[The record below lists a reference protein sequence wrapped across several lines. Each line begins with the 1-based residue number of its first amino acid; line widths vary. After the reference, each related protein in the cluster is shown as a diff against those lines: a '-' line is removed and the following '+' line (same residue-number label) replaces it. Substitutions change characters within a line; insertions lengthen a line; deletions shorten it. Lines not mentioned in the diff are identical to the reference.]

1 MESFYGMN
9 KGIIFFIGLLT
20 GILCCVLIYRFD
32 KKMFN
37 RVALTKEKE
46 IIITRVDT
54 VYLEAPPKQKRQDF
68 ENKLGQSVVTENTG
82 VEYTENQVLI
92 YDSEFSFEGREND
105 EVFSDQLLETKT
117 IKVILL
123 FPEKQEGKLPENF
136 LFFFEIQQ
144 WSTPIKNKLTYHR
157 NKNMIKIKGMNLDNV
172 RVVFWKGAYFLEVG
186 NRYYAIPETESFE
199 KLNVVNINP

>member
-1 MESFYGMN
+1 LESLYDMN
-9 KGIIFFIGLLT
+9 KGILFFIGLLI

-46 IIITRVDT
+46 IIITRTDT
-54 VYLEAPPKQKRQDF
+54 VYVEISPKQKKQNI
-68 ENKLGQSVVTENTG
+68 ENKLDTSFMEKNIEMEQKDS
-82 VEYTENQVLI
+82 QISI
-92 YDSEFSFEGREND
+92 YDSEFSFDGKETD
-105 EVFSDQLLETKT
+105 EVFSDHLLETKT
-117 IKVILL
+117 VKVMLL

-157 NKNMIKIKGMNLDNV
+157 NKNMIKIKGMSIDNV
-172 RVVFWKGAYFLEVG
+172 RIVFWKGAYFLEVG

-199 KLNVVNINP
+199 KLTLVHLTP

>member
-9 KGIIFFIGLLT
+9 KGIIFFIGLLI

-32 KKMFN
+32 KKMSN

-54 VYLEAPPKQKRQDF
+54 VYLEALPKQKRQNF
-68 ENKLGQSVVTENTG
+68 ENKLDQSVVTENTG

-92 YDSEFSFEGREND
+92 YDSEFSFEGKEED

-117 IKVILL
+117 VKVMLL
-123 FPEKQEGKLPENF
+123 FPDKQTGKLPENF

-157 NKNMIKIKGMNLDNV
+157 NKNMVKIKGMNLDNMN
-172 RVVFWKGAYFLEVG
+172 VVFWKGDYFLEVK
-186 NRYYAIPETESFE
+186 NRYYAIPETEYCE
-199 KLNVVNINP
+199 RLNVVNVTP